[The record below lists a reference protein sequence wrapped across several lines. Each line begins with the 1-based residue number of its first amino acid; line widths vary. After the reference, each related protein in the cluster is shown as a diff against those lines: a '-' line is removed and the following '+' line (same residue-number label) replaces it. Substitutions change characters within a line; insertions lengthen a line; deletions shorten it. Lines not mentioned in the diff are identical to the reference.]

1 MSLPVN
7 VSIVPCPDYSPER
20 LDAAVAAA
28 IAPLGGLDW
37 VKAGMTVAIKTNLVS
52 RMSPDSAAVTHPEA
66 VAALVVLGYSQA
78 EALQAMDGLE
88 LAALSAEEIIR
99 QCLKKLVKLG

>member
-66 VAALVVLGYSQA
+66 WRPWCACSPRAARA
-78 EALQAMDGLE
+78 
-88 LAALSAEEIIR
+88 
-99 QCLKKLVKLG
+99 